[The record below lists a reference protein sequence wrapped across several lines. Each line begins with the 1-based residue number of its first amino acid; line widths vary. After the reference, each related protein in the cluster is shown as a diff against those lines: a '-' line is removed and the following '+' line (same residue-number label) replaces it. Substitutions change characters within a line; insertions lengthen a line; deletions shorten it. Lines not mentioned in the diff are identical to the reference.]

1 MKLEAKN
8 LLDAL
13 SEKGINYKLFEHEA
27 FFTVEESSKLKNDL
41 DMQGAHTKNLFLR
54 DKKRNF
60 FLLSCLDNQEVD
72 LKEIKNVISCQGNL
86 SFGSH
91 DYLYEKLGV
100 RPGSVSPYAL
110 INDTEN
116 SVTFYLDKE
125 IIDFDLCN
133 FHPLDNT
140 KTIQVKTEDFIK
152 FVKTITDVQ
161 LIDLKTKEITSI

>member
-72 LKEIKNVISCQGNL
+72 LERN
-86 SFGSH
+86 
-91 DYLYEKLGV
+91 
-100 RPGSVSPYAL
+100 
-110 INDTEN
+110 
-116 SVTFYLDKE
+116 
-125 IIDFDLCN
+125 
-133 FHPLDNT
+133 
-140 KTIQVKTEDFIK
+140 
-152 FVKTITDVQ
+152 
-161 LIDLKTKEITSI
+161 

>member
-72 LKEIKNVISCQGNL
+72 LKEIKLRPNIDE
-86 SFGSH
+86 H
-91 DYLYEKLGV
+91 DYQVKMRNVQKFLDEGDKVKVTMRFRGREMAHQELGV
-100 RPGSVSPYAL
+100 NVLNRVRD
-110 INDTEN
+110 DTE
-116 SVTFYLDKE
+116 
-125 IIDFDLCN
+125 
-133 FHPLDNT
+133 
-140 KTIQVKTEDFIK
+140 
-152 FVKTITDVQ
+152 DVAKIEAFPKLEGRQ
-161 LIDLKTKEITSI
+161 MIMVIAPK